1 MNAQTC
7 EQFRAALRAQG
18 AAEFNKVARS
28 ARPRFTI
35 HRLRYWQ
42 ERLLEKL
49 ALALGV
55 PVPTFDEFLDIFAD
69 AELMYEPPSA
79 VPGVSDLILRLGRLD
94 RALEVD
100 ESLLQPDATGSE
112 LWAARFFEACRWI
125 DRRADVAEYLVA
137 RLSRPALQVLVQ
149 ESLARL
155 HPGYVENPALYSSHS
170 AEPEWIAE
178 RRASERAWAEL
189 FFRVTR

>member
-49 ALALGV
+49 ALALGA
-55 PVPTFDEFLDIFAD
+55 PVPTFDEFLAIFAE

-79 VPGVSDLILRLGRLD
+79 VPGVTDLILHLNQ
-94 RALEVD
+94 LE
-100 ESLLQPDATGSE
+100 ATLVRWGPGQ
-112 LWAARFFEACRWI
+112 WAADFFSRCRWL
-125 DRRADVAEYLVA
+125 DLRVEVAEYLVA
-137 RLSRPALQVLVQ
+137 RLSRPALQALVQ
-149 ESLARL
+149 ESVARL
-155 HPGYVENPALYSSHS
+155 HPKYVEDLGYYSAQST
-170 AEPEWIAE
+170 APEWIAE
-178 RRASERAWAEL
+178 RRAIERKWAEL

>member
-1 MNAQTC
+1 VDAQTC
-7 EQFRAALRAQG
+7 EQFRAALRARG

-49 ALALGV
+49 ALALGAQ
-55 PVPTFDEFLDIFAD
+55 VPTFDEFLDIFAD

-79 VPGVSDLILRLGRLD
+79 VPGVTDLILRLGRLD
-94 RALEVD
+94 RALEID
-100 ESLLQPDATGSE
+100 ESLLQPDATVSE
-112 LWAARFFEACRWI
+112 LWGARFFQACRLI
-125 DRRADVAEYLVA
+125 DCRADVAEYLVA

-149 ESLARL
+149 ESLVRL
-155 HPGYVENPALYSSHS
+155 HPAYVENPALYSSQNTS
-170 AEPEWIAE
+170 PEEIAE
-178 RRASERAWAEL
+178 RRATERKWAEL